1 MYTVH
6 VTFEKNISA
15 EYEVEAKSAEL
26 ALNKVLESL
35 YGDIK
40 SAYCE
45 DITFA

>member
-6 VTFEKNISA
+6 VTFEKNITA
-15 EYEVEAKSAEL
+15 EYLIEAESAEL